1 MSKVFKTPHFRKSE
15 GLVET
20 GLEQKRYMFERLS
33 RLQENNKQEKMILT
47 DQILQVEVDLD
58 LRNNLDLFYKTK
70 FFVCKRHPEINNS
83 PVVVITLPD
92 NLPEHVVGEKF
103 FLVEDSAHMQI
114 VAWNLKDPISIDGHH
129 DTCQR
134 LVYCMKRFFIHN

>member
-33 RLQENNKQEKMILT
+33 RIQENEKQEKAILT
-47 DQILQVEVDLD
+47 NQTYEVEGDLD

-70 FFVCKRHPEINNS
+70 FFLCKGNIEVPEPASI
-83 PVVVITLPD
+83 VITLPD
-92 NLPEHVVGEKF
+92 NLPEHVAGEKF
-103 FLVEDSAHMQI
+103 FLVEDCVHLEI
-114 VAWNLKDPISIDGHH
+114 VVRNFRKSIFLEGN

-134 LVYCMKRFFIHN
+134 LVYCNKRFFK